1 MIEALYIAAGILI
14 ILLLA
19 YICFYKQINLF
30 IVAITGKK
38 RIQKKLFKACK
49 TNDLLILN
57 DIYLPIG
64 DNKYKYIDTII
75 FGNKFVYI
83 TKEINQAGEVRISL
97 QDNKWR
103 VIYNGSLA
111 LIDNPFLYNEKVI
124 NYLVN
129 IVDGLEQKDLKNLV
143 VLSKT
148 CTISKT
154 EEYENEIIATENDAI
169 NKILEFEK
177 KSNEDIIDP
186 FEIEKYCQAFYNEGL
201 KAEKALK
208 NRG

>member
-1 MIEALYIAAGILI
+1 MLDKDLAMLY
-14 ILLLA
+14 
-19 YICFYKQINLF
+19 K
-30 IVAITGKK
+30 
-38 RIQKKLFKACK
+38 CK
-49 TNDLLILN
+49 N
-57 DIYLPIG
+57 G
-64 DNKYKYIDTII
+64 
-75 FGNKFVYI
+75 
-83 TKEINQAGEVRISL
+83 TKEINQAGEVRVSL

>member
-1 MIEALYIAAGILI
+1 MDNRYDELERKIKSYVAENVVM
-14 ILLLA
+14 
-19 YICFYKQINLF
+19 KQLTDEELKEKIDN
-30 IVAITGKK
+30 IT
-38 RIQKKLFKACK
+38 QQFC
-49 TNDLLILN
+49 N

-83 TKEINQAGEVRISL
+83 TKEINQAGEVRVSL

-169 NKILEFEK
+169 NKIFDDYLNVDSDNWRKVWTIYTFLVWYEEYFVK
-177 KSNEDIIDP
+177 
-186 FEIEKYCQAFYNEGL
+186 
-201 KAEKALK
+201 
-208 NRG
+208 R